1 MAAAELAAAAGEET
15 EASSAESPDTSPE
28 NVRREE
34 GEAAAV
40 GEDKQEAKGKITTVH
55 LRILHYITLWLVSQ
69 DLSFVYILHPINCL
83 FISLISLSN
92 GCNHYLSLHNTLQLT
107 LTLQDKKSFQ
117 FSSKTVL

>member
-15 EASSAESPDTSPE
+15 DASSAESPDTSRE

-69 DLSFVYILHPINCL
+69 DLSFVYILYTSSYL
-83 FISLISLSN
+83 LSI
-92 GCNHYLSLHNTLQLT
+92 Y
-107 LTLQDKKSFQ
+107 Q
-117 FSSKTVL
+117 FDFAQ

>member
-15 EASSAESPDTSPE
+15 DASSAESPDTSPE

-40 GEDKQEAKGKITTVH
+40 GEDEQEAKGKITTAH

-69 DLSFVYILHPINCL
+69 DLSFVYILHPIDCL
-83 FISLISLSN
+83 YISLISLSN

-107 LTLQDKKSFQ
+107 LTLHCKKSF
-117 FSSKTVL
+117 

>member
-15 EASSAESPDTSPE
+15 DASSAESPDTSPE

-55 LRILHYITLWLVSQ
+55 LRILHYITLWIITRSVICLYTSSYL
-69 DLSFVYILHPINCL
+69 LSIY
-83 FISLISLSN
+83 
-92 GCNHYLSLHNTLQLT
+92 
-107 LTLQDKKSFQ
+107 Q
-117 FSSKTVL
+117 FDFAQ

>member
-15 EASSAESPDTSPE
+15 DASSAESPDTSPE

-55 LRILHYITLWLVSQ
+55 KNIALHYLV
-69 DLSFVYILHPINCL
+69 DGHKVCHLSIY
-83 FISLISLSN
+83 
-92 GCNHYLSLHNTLQLT
+92 
-107 LTLQDKKSFQ
+107 
-117 FSSKTVL
+117 